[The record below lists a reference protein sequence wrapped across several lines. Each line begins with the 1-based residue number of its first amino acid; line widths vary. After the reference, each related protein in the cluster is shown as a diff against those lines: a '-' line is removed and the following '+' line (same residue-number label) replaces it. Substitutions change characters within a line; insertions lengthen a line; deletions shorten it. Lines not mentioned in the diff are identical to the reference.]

1 MMWFRGQYV
10 PTLYSSHPKD
20 RFLSRDWVARGT
32 LERIGAIIFGTVFFC
47 GSSGLFFASF
57 VTRSQIADSTG
68 GVLGQ
73 IFGTILALVAFLVA
87 CVGMLLTFRIARG
100 IVRSFYK

>member
-10 PTLYSSHPKD
+10 PILYSSDPKG
-20 RFLSRDWVARGT
+20 RFLSKDWVARGA
-32 LERIGAIIFGTVFFC
+32 LQRIGAIIFGTVFFC
-47 GSSGLFFASF
+47 GSSGLFFSSF
-57 VTRSQIADSTG
+57 VTRARIADATG

-73 IFGTILALVAFLVA
+73 IFGTILALIAFLVA

-100 IVRSFYK
+100 VVRSFYK